1 MHRAGRL
8 SLLQAAALG
17 ALQGPTEL
25 LPVSSSGHLV
35 LVPALLRWD
44 YVDLE
49 PELRKSFEVALHAGT
64 ALALVVG
71 LRREVAEVVREL
83 GRRRIA
89 RHLLEL
95 VPAGAAA
102 FLLERPIEQRL
113 GSPRSAA
120 ASQAIGAA
128 LLALADRRAE
138 RRSHADARPL
148 DGLLIGIAQAGALAP
163 GISRNGATL
172 TAARLLGFER
182 RAASRLS
189 RHAALAI
196 IVAASCL
203 KGFRLARRGLPA
215 EIAGPFAAG
224 LVASFASTLAS
235 SRLVRLMDSASSYA
249 PFCAYRLGLAGV
261 AVVVLRR
268 PRVSA

>member
-1 MHRAGRL
+1 VSRAGRL
-8 SLLQAAALG
+8 SPLQAAALG

-44 YVDLE
+44 YVDLD

-64 ALALVVG
+64 ALALLVG
-71 LRREVAEVVREL
+71 LRREVGEVVREL
-83 GRRRIA
+83 DRRRIA

-113 GSPRSAA
+113 GSPESTA
-120 ASQAIGAA
+120 ASQALGATC
-128 LLALADRRAE
+128 LALADRRPE
-138 RRSHADARPL
+138 RRGHADARPL
-148 DGLLIGIAQAGALAP
+148 DGLLIGIAQATALAP

-172 TAARLLGFER
+172 TAARMLGFER
-182 RAASRLS
+182 PAASRLS

-196 IVAASCL
+196 IVAASTL
-203 KGFRLARRGLPA
+203 KGCRLARRGLPA
-215 EIAGPFAAG
+215 GIAGPFAAG

-235 SRLVRLMDSASSYA
+235 SRLVGVMDSARSYA
-249 PFCAYRLGLAGV
+249 PFCAYRLGLAGL
-261 AVVVLRR
+261 AASVLRR
-268 PRVSA
+268 S